1 MTRFWIATL
10 ILILFTL
17 LKPAP
22 STALLLQGPPP
33 PPPPSREY
41 FPERWENFASDSGRF
56 RARFPGKVK
65 ESAEANPNGA
75 PETHSVSHKG
85 ILEYAISYVDLPNPI
100 ADTAERRQILKNL
113 KDAALNQV
121 RAANPQ
127 VIKESE
133 ADVKGHPGYFI
144 HLEIGDREVVRLKWV
159 LVGNRLY
166 SIVAGGRKGSPNEME
181 GKDDFEKMAMGFINS
196 FDLVQ

>member
-1 MTRFWIATL
+1 MSRFCNTAF

-17 LKPAP
+17 FQSVTFAAP
-22 STALLLQGPPP
+22 ICQGP

-41 FPERWENFASDSGRF
+41 FPQGWEEYTSESGRF
-56 RARFPGKVK
+56 RARFPGKVI
-65 ESAEANPNGA
+65 ESINASSTGW
-75 PETHSVSHKG
+75 PESHALKYKG
-85 ILEYAISYVDLPNPI
+85 ILEYVISYGDLSNPI
-100 ADTAERRQILKNL
+100 KDMAECRQILRNL
-113 KDAALNQV
+113 RGATLNEV

-127 VIKESE
+127 VIKEGE

-144 HLEIGDREVVRLKWV
+144 HIEIGGREVVRLKWV

-166 SIVAGGRKGSPNEME
+166 CILAGGRKGSPNEIE

-196 FDLVQ
+196 FDLIQ